1 MSTVRCLTAC
11 AGSYLRGPVEC
22 FRQMYS
28 SGGLRRCYRAFNVM
42 VLRDIPASIIY
53 FITYELTHHRLMQMM
68 NQITR
73 LNDNRNRIG
82 EVVSSLAAG
91 GTAGVISWSLV
102 FPIDLVKS
110 RLQADFD
117 CRRYSAGWRQCVADI
132 SREWSRGETTD
143 YVSRL
148 KRLKVFYV
156 GMTPC
161 LLRAFPVNAVTFAV
175 HCEML
180 KLLGGDCPTNWS

>member
-1 MSTVRCLTAC
+1 MTSDV
-11 AGSYLRGPVEC
+11 GSYLRGPVEC
-22 FRQMYS
+22 LRQLYS

-53 FITYELTHHRLMQMM
+53 FIVYELTRHRLMPRM

-73 LNDNRNRIG
+73 LRDTRSRIG
-82 EVVSSLAAG
+82 EIASSLAAG
-91 GTAGVISWSLV
+91 GAAGVISWLLI

-110 RLQADFD
+110 RLQADFE
-117 CRRYSAGWRQCVADI
+117 CRRYSSGWRQCVHDI
-132 SREWSRGETTD
+132 SREWSRGDTTD
-143 YVSRL
+143 SFYRL

-175 HCEML
+175 HCEVM
-180 KLLGGDCPTNWS
+180 KLLQGDFPVN